1 MLRIHVKKQQGSFTV
16 DASFQVQS
24 AGVTALFGPSGA
36 GKTSIINMVA
46 GLSQPDEGSIV
57 VNGRAVF
64 DSKKKIDLPPE
75 KRGFGCVFQ
84 DGRIF
89 PHLSVRSNLTYG
101 MKLVPKEKRAI
112 GFDQV
117 VELLGI
123 DHLLQ
128 RRVKNLSGGEKQ
140 RVAIGRALL
149 TSPSLLLMDEPL
161 ASLDAGRKAEV
172 LPFVERLPIQ
182 LSIPILYVTH
192 SLDEI
197 LNLADTLVLLKSG
210 RVQSVGP
217 VESIVNQRDL
227 PVFGDRDD
235 TGSVLATF
243 VDHHDNDEGL
253 TYLRMG
259 SQFIKVP
266 LFAAD
271 IGVPVRV
278 RINSRNVVLALSRP
292 SDTSVQNILPA
303 VVEHVNE
310 CDGVFIDVRLDAGG
324 PVTARIT
331 KKARS
336 DLQLMPGQQVFVM
349 IKSVAISRGS
359 ANGQDRS
366 I

>member
-1 MLRIHVKKQQGSFTV
+1 MLRIKLKKQQGSFLV
-16 DASFQVQS
+16 DVSFQVQS

-46 GLSQPDEGSIV
+46 GLSRPDEGSIV

-64 DSKKKIDLPPE
+64 DFEKGVDLPPE

-89 PHLSVRSNLTYG
+89 PHFSVRSNLTYG
-101 MKLVPKEKRAI
+101 MKLVPRNKRAI
-112 GFDQV
+112 RFDQV

-123 DHLLQ
+123 EHLLP

-172 LPFVERLPIQ
+172 LPFVERLPKE

-197 LNLADTLVLLKSG
+197 LNLADTLVLLNSG

-217 VESIVNQRDL
+217 VENIVNQRDV
-227 PVFGDRDD
+227 PVFGDRDG

-243 VDHHDNDEGL
+243 VDHHDPEEGL
-253 TYLRMG
+253 TYLRLG
-259 SQFIKVP
+259 RDFIKVP
-266 LFAAD
+266 LFDAD
-271 IGVPVRV
+271 PGTQVRV
-278 RINSRNVVLALSRP
+278 RVNSRNVVLALSRP

-303 VVEHVNE
+303 TVEHIDE
-310 CDGVFIDVRLDAGG
+310 CDGSLIDVRLDVGS

-331 KKARS
+331 RKARS
-336 DLQLMPGQQVFVM
+336 DLHLKKGQQMFIM

-359 ANGQDRS
+359 ANGRGD
-366 I
+366 